1 MLLSLRD
8 RWHGPGN
15 AVADHQFSGVACGL
29 SQLTNGMS
37 PVTLALAQPHVGDF
51 DISLSFSA
59 LRTAAQRQVEQ
70 TKDGV
75 LIYDCRERRHYG
87 VDREAR

>member
-15 AVADHQFSGVACGL
+15 AVADHQFGGVRVVA
-29 SQLTNGMS
+29 TDEWDE
-37 PVTLALAQPHVGDF
+37 PVTLALAQPHGGRLPHLIVFLGSPD
-51 DISLSFSA
+51 
-59 LRTAAQRQVEQ
+59 RTAQRQVEQ

-87 VDREAR
+87 VDREVR